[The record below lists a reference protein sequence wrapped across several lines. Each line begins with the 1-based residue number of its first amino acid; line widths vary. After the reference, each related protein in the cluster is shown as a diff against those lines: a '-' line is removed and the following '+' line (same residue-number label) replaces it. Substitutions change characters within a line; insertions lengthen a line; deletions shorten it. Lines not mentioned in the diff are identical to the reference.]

1 MNSTTLDEAV
11 DSMIVTPDAEK
22 DQEENLNEA
31 PEQVEAVS
39 DGEAEEMEAV
49 DEGSDDAEELSSEDD
64 SEIDYEETEADDTE
78 PDQERMIEVT
88 VDGEKQYWTEA
99 ELQRDAAGQK
109 AINKRFQEIAQVRKQ
124 FEQKEAEIAKR
135 EAQALGLANQ
145 IQNGSLVAPTPPSS
159 ELFESDPI
167 GYMEQKMKY
176 DEAKTAYDQS
186 MYQVQTLQQQQQQA
200 QAQAHQS
207 YLQEQAE
214 VLRKRIPEIAD
225 PVKGEALKQSLV
237 QTGVA
242 YGFTEDEMSMVTDAR
257 YIEALNDARK
267 YRELKSKRKAT
278 QAKGEKAR
286 PVVKAGVKKRKSTGV
301 QAEQQKAQQRLM
313 KTGSIDDALSLMLN
327 ND

>member
-1 MNSTTLDEAV
+1 MASTTLEEAV
-11 DSMIVTPDAEK
+11 DSMIVSPDAEN
-22 DQEENLNEA
+22 DQEQNLNEA

-39 DGEAEEMEAV
+39 DGEAEEMEAE
-49 DEGSDDAEELSSEDD
+49 DEGSDDAEELSSDDD

-88 VDGEKQYWTEA
+88 VDGEKQYWTE
-99 ELQRDAAGQK
+99 
-109 AINKRFQEIAQVRKQ
+109 FQEIAQVRKQ
-124 FEQKEAEIAKR
+124 FEQKEAEIARR

-176 DEAKTAYDQS
+176 DEAKTAFDQS
-186 MYQVQTLQQQQQQA
+186 MYQVQTLQHQQQQA
-200 QAQAHQS
+200 QSQAHQT

-278 QAKGEKAR
+278 QTKGEKAR
-286 PVVKAGVKKRKSTGV
+286 PVVKAGVKKRKSTSDKRRNS
-301 QAEQQKAQQRLM
+301 A
-313 KTGSIDDALSLMLN
+313 
-327 ND
+327 